1 MNSCSN
7 RRTCVFRAKGP
18 VLFAFLAVF
27 AASASMSLLLD
38 NARAVTP
45 PAQQISGPKS
55 DKKKPIHITSNRM
68 EAYNKK
74 NLIIFIGDVSA
85 VQGEMEIKS
94 DRLEVYVKKK
104 NPPSAT
110 AKAAAGSAPEKSSV
124 AAQESTPEGP
134 DPSSVDRLVATGN
147 VLINQGENKHAAGD
161 RLDYA
166 ETTGIAILTGNPRA
180 WEKNNQVIGTK
191 IEIFLREG
199 RTIVYGSQK
208 RRVSVTLYPS
218 EQKNDTTPKS
228 STTDSNGK

>member
-1 MNSCSN
+1 
-7 RRTCVFRAKGP
+7 
-18 VLFAFLAVF
+18 
-27 AASASMSLLLD
+27 MSFLLD
-38 NARAVTP
+38 NAQAVTP

-55 DKKKPIHITSNRM
+55 DKKEPIHITSNRM

-104 NPPSAT
+104 TPPSAT
-110 AKAAAGSAPEKSSV
+110 SKTATGSAPKKSST
-124 AAQESTPEGP
+124 AAQGSTPEGP

-147 VLINQGENKHAAGD
+147 VLINQGENKHAAGE

-199 RTIVYGSQK
+199 RTIVYGNQK

-218 EQKNDTTPKS
+218 EQKKNDTTSKS